1 MENNEF
7 IKITIKDYI
16 NNATQVRCCG
26 SCMGGCQD
34 ELVCFI
40 CCGFKASDV
49 NEYYKSNPEA
59 QVRRQKEIDKVLK
72 EEEDAYLEYVKS
84 RQKS

>member
-1 MENNEF
+1 MERNQF

-40 CCGFKASDV
+40 CCGLNISDV
-49 NEYYKSNPEA
+49 NEYYKYNLEA
-59 QVRRQKEIDKVLK
+59 QARRQKEIDKVR
-72 EEEDAYLEYVKS
+72 EEEETAYLEYMRS
-84 RQKS
+84 